1 MPVKQVTVW
10 PTEADFEADLQAV
23 LRRAF
28 PWLPTTS
35 IRHQTKFSFTSG
47 RSHIEV
53 DGRAQSQ
60 VTARADVLLYFNEQP
75 LAVLELK
82 RSGQAIDSSD
92 IEQGLSY
99 ARMMHPHPPLVVVTN
114 SSDVLILETHT
125 GKEWKPP
132 EQSDAAFA
140 DLLKQ
145 ATRVASEDLKRAIG
159 TLMGSNPNIWVPAV
173 RQTSALVIKEL
184 SANWDQQLMPF
195 VQDFLIPRKATAAT
209 LYLLRQNKRL
219 VLIEG
224 SPLSGKSNVL
234 RELTNQTADADD
246 IVVLFVEADSGSG
259 IYQGIADALSNAL
272 SWPIS
277 RNEAR
282 DWLLNLSKTLSP
294 SLVIAVDELG
304 IGQEEIRVDVEDL
317 TSYLFGSRVRVVLAI
332 DDSVADRLVMN
343 STGRKHS
350 AIGRRASRIKLGPL
364 DDDEF
369 QLAVEL
375 LWQHRVSIM
384 HGGQSSPE
392 LRIPWILRSVV
403 SNIVSQD
410 RYANEKLV
418 AVLPPLLGLDLIDH
432 TRRRFRDD
440 ELRRMIRGVAQA
452 VLQDAR
458 DRTRPIGLILESMA
472 TFVVRRR
479 TLLDTI
485 EPTDM
490 ENLVQR
496 GYLRPILHDSG
507 EAIMVIRVPELVASE
522 AAYILGVELLKQIKS
537 AEKDAAHWLAQMAA
551 NIPLGDIVAAQSLLD
566 SAFQSGS
573 LPMELIM
580 ALIKSPPEKHTFAA
594 GTKAAMYFPGAG
606 LIDMTFEGD
615 GTILLQA
622 LGQRHKIE
630 PNSPSEPPTGYGN
643 IHSWLILSHFAGCP
657 SAIEKNGQIDARVD
671 PMVLLDVGTCPIVLR
686 AVSADLEMSAIMTHD
701 IPEGEV
707 VCEQVGI
714 VEPITL
720 SIWRYL
726 GSTGPEAEDWLEEA
740 VERNSWPLLMRLH
753 IALDQL
759 VNSANKDT
767 AAFAR
772 NAVKRL
778 IEPALSKTSLLH

>member
-1 MPVKQVTVW
+1 MPVTQVTVW
-10 PTEADFEADLQAV
+10 PTEADFEADLQAA

-28 PWLPTTS
+28 PWLPSAS

-60 VTARADVLLYFNEQP
+60 VTARADVLLYFKEQP

-82 RSGQAIDSSD
+82 RAGQAIDSSD

-99 ARMMHPHPPLVVVTN
+99 ARMMHPRPPLVVVTN
-114 SSDVLILETHT
+114 SSDLLLLESHT
-125 GKEWKPP
+125 GKEWQPP
-132 EQSDAAFA
+132 EQSEAAFG

-145 ATRVASEDLKRAIG
+145 ATRVAGEDLKRAIG

-173 RQTSALVIKEL
+173 RQTSALAIKEL
-184 SANWDQQLMPF
+184 SGKWDEQLVPF
-195 VQDFLIPRKATAAT
+195 VPEFLIPRKATATA
-209 LYLLRQNKRL
+209 LHLLRQSKRL

-224 SPLSGKSNVL
+224 PPLSGKSNVL
-234 RELTNQTADADD
+234 RELTIQTAEAED
-246 IVVLFVEADSGSG
+246 IAVLFVEADSGAG

-282 DWLLNLSKTLSP
+282 DWLLNLSKTLGP

-304 IGQEEIRVDVEDL
+304 IGQEEIRADVEDL
-317 TSYLFGSRVRVVLAI
+317 TSYLFGSRLRVVLAI

-350 AIGRRASRIKLGPL
+350 AIGRRASRIKVGPL

-369 QLAVEL
+369 QLAAEL
-375 LWQHRVSIM
+375 LWQHRVGIM

-392 LRIPWILRSVV
+392 LRIAWVLRSVV
-403 SNIVSQD
+403 SHIVSQD
-410 RYANEKLV
+410 RYSNEKLV
-418 AVLPPLLGLDLIDH
+418 AVLPPLLGLDLINH
-432 TRRRFRDD
+432 TRERFRDN
-440 ELRRMIRGVAQA
+440 ELRRMMRGVAQA
-452 VLQDAR
+452 VLLDAA
-458 DRTRPIGLILESMA
+458 DRTRSIGLVLESMA
-472 TFVVRRR
+472 TFVVRRKS
-479 TLLDTI
+479 LLDSI
-485 EPTDM
+485 EHADL

-507 EAIMVIRVPELVASE
+507 ESIMVIRVPELVASE
-522 AAYILGVELLKQIKS
+522 AAYILGAELLKQIKTDVK
-537 AEKDAAHWLAQMAA
+537 AAAHWLAQMAA

-580 ALIKSPPEKHTFAA
+580 ALIKSPPEKRTFSA

-606 LIDMTFEGD
+606 LIDVTFEAD
-615 GTILLQA
+615 GTVLLQA
-622 LGQRHKIE
+622 LGQHHRIE
-630 PNSPSEPPTGYGN
+630 PDSPNEPPTAYGN
-643 IHSWLILSHFAGCP
+643 IHSWLILSHFAGRP
-657 SAIEKNGQIDARVD
+657 IGVEKDGHIDARVD
-671 PMVLLDVGTCPIVLR
+671 PVILLDVGTCPIVLR

-707 VCEQVGI
+707 VCEEVGI

-720 SIWRYL
+720 SIWRFL
-726 GSTGPEAEDWLEEA
+726 GSTGTQAEEWLEEA

-759 VNSANKDT
+759 VNSATKDT

-772 NAVKRL
+772 NALRSL